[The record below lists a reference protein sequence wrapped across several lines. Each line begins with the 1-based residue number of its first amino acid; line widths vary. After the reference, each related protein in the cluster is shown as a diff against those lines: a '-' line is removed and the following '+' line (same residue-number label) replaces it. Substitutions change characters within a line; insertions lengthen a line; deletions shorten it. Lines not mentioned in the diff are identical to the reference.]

1 MKYLRFSPVAAI
13 LALVLV
19 AVAAPPAGAIETD
32 AREAI
37 LVDAE
42 TGAVMM
48 SKDPDAPMP
57 PASMSKI
64 MTMYIVFRHLQ
75 EGRLSLD
82 DTLPVSEK
90 AWRMGGSKMFIE
102 VGNEVKVEDLV
113 RGVIVQSGNDAC
125 VVFAEAL
132 AGTEEAFAEEMTRT
146 AREIGMKD
154 SNFANSTGWPAPN
167 QWMTARDLAIL
178 AERMVEDFPEYYDYF
193 SEMEFTYND
202 IRQGNRNPLLYR
214 NIGADGL
221 KTGHT
226 EEAGYGLT
234 ASAVQGDRRLILVVN
249 GLGSAQARAD
259 ESARLLSWGFR
270 EFENYELLTQG
281 EKVDEAEVWLG
292 KLDTVP
298 LVAPQDF
305 LVTLTRQARRDMT
318 AKVIYEGPIPAP
330 IEEGQEIARLEI
342 SAPGME
348 PMVLPLVAGTEVEKL
363 GAFGRLI
370 ASLKHLILGQ
380 L

>member
-1 MKYLRFSPVAAI
+1 MKHPRHVLFAALFS
-13 LALVLV
+13 LALLAVPQV
-19 AVAAPPAGAIETD
+19 ASAIETA

-37 LVDAE
+37 LIDAE

-48 SKDPDAPMP
+48 SKDPDTPMP

-64 MTMYIVFRHLQ
+64 MTMYLVFQHLD
-75 EGRLSLD
+75 EGRLSLED
-82 DTLPVSEK
+82 SLPVSER

-102 VGNEVKVEDLV
+102 VGKEVKVEDLV

-132 AGTEEAFAEEMTRT
+132 GGSEEAFAEEMTET
-146 AREIGMKD
+146 ARELGMTD
-154 SNFANSTGWPAPN
+154 SHFANATGWPDPN
-167 QWMTARDLAIL
+167 QWMTARDLATL
-178 AERMVEDFPEYYDYF
+178 AKRLITDFPQYYSYF
-193 SEMEFTYND
+193 SELEFTYND

-249 GLGSAQARAD
+249 GLSSAQERAD

-270 EFENYELLTQG
+270 EFENYELLSSG
-281 EKVDEAEVWLG
+281 EEVDQAEVWLG
-292 KLDTVP
+292 KLDRVP
-298 LVAPQDF
+298 LVAPRDY
-305 LVTLTRQARRDMT
+305 LVTLTRDARRDMT

-330 IEEGQEIARLEI
+330 IAEGQEVARLEI
-342 SAPGME
+342 TAPGME
-348 PMVLPLVAGTEVEKL
+348 PMVIPLVAGTEVEKL
-363 GAFGRLI
+363 GPFGRLI

>member
-1 MKYLRFSPVAAI
+1 MKHPRQVLFAALFS
-13 LALVLV
+13 LALLAVPQV
-19 AVAAPPAGAIETD
+19 ASAIETA

-37 LVDAE
+37 LIDAE

-48 SKDPDAPMP
+48 SKDPDTPMP

-64 MTMYIVFRHLQ
+64 MTMYLVFQHLD
-75 EGRLSLD
+75 EGRLSLED
-82 DTLPVSEK
+82 SLPVSER

-102 VGNEVKVEDLV
+102 VGKEVKVEDLV

-132 AGTEEAFAEEMTRT
+132 GGSEEAFAEEMTET
-146 AREIGMKD
+146 ARELGMTD
-154 SNFANSTGWPAPN
+154 SHFANATGWPDPN
-167 QWMTARDLAIL
+167 QWMTARDLATL
-178 AERMVEDFPEYYDYF
+178 AKRLITDFPQYYSYF
-193 SEMEFTYND
+193 SELEFTYND

-249 GLGSAQARAD
+249 GLSSAQERAD

-270 EFENYELLTQG
+270 EFENYELLSSG
-281 EKVDEAEVWLG
+281 EEVDQAEVWLG
-292 KLDTVP
+292 KLDRVP
-298 LVAPQDF
+298 LVAPRDY
-305 LVTLTRQARRDMT
+305 LVTLTRDARRDMT

-330 IEEGQEIARLEI
+330 IAEGQEVARLEI
-342 SAPGME
+342 TAPGME
-348 PMVLPLVAGTEVEKL
+348 PMVIPLVAGTEVEKL
-363 GAFGRLI
+363 GPFGRLI

>member
-1 MKYLRFSPVAAI
+1 MQHPRRFIFALFAFVVAAT
-13 LALVLV
+13 APF
-19 AVAAPPAGAIETD
+19 AASAIETS

-37 LVDAE
+37 LLDAE
-42 TGAVMM
+42 TGTVLM

-64 MTMYIVFRHLQ
+64 MTMYVVFQHLKD
-75 EGRLSLD
+75 GRLSLD

-90 AWRMGGSKMFIE
+90 AWRMGGSKMFVE
-102 VGNEVKVEDLV
+102 VGNEVKVEDLI

-146 AREIGMKD
+146 AREIGMED
-154 SNFANSTGWPAPN
+154 SHFANSTGWPDPN
-167 QWMTARDLAIL
+167 QWMTARDLSIL
-178 AERMVEDFPEYYDYF
+178 AERMIEDFPEYYDYF
-193 SEMEFTYND
+193 AEMEFTYNE

-234 ASAVQGDRRLILVVN
+234 ASAKQGDRRLILVVN
-249 GLGSAQARAD
+249 GLDSAQERAD
-259 ESARLLSWGFR
+259 ESARLISWGFR
-270 EFENYELLTQG
+270 EFENYDLVAKG
-281 EKVDEAEVWLG
+281 ETVDQAEVWLG
-292 KLDTVP
+292 KLDAVP
-298 LVAPQDF
+298 LVAPRDIK
-305 LVTLTRQARRDMT
+305 VTMTRQARREMT
-318 AKVIYEGPIPAP
+318 AKLIYEGPVPAP
-330 IEEGQEIARLEI
+330 IEEGQEIAKLEI
-342 SAPGME
+342 SAPDME
-348 PMVLPLVAGTEVEKL
+348 PMTIPLVAGQPVEKL
-363 GAFGRLI
+363 GPFGRLI

>member
-1 MKYLRFSPVAAI
+1 MKQLRQSFFATFAI
-13 LALVLV
+13 LFLLA
-19 AVAAPPAGAIETD
+19 AAPAAQAIETD

-37 LVDAE
+37 LVDAT

-48 SKDPDAPMP
+48 TKDPDTPMP

-64 MTMYIVFRHLQ
+64 MTMYIVFQHLKD
-75 EGRLSLD
+75 GRLALD

-102 VGNEVKVEDLV
+102 VGNEVKVEDLI

-132 AGTEEAFAEEMTRT
+132 AGTEEAFAEEMTKT
-146 AREIGMKD
+146 ARELGMED
-154 SNFANSTGWPAPN
+154 SHFANSTGWPDPN
-167 QWMTARDLAIL
+167 QWMTARDLATL
-178 AERMVEDFPEYYDYF
+178 AKHLIEDFPDYYHYF

-292 KLDTVP
+292 KLDAVP
-298 LVAPQDF
+298 LVAPKDF

-330 IEEGQEIARLEI
+330 IEEGQEVAKLEI